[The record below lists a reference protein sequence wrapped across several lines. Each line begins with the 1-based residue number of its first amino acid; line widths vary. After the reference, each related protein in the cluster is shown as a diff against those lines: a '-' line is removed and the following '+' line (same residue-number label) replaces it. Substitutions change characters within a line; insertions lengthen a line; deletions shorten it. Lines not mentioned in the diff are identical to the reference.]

1 MEKAFRCTVS
11 SVRNRK
17 SDRRGYW
24 ASKPHRCGRR
34 GAVVFEFS
42 ITLPLML
49 LIGIAIL
56 DFSRLAFFYML
67 LADAV
72 GAAGRYASTVPRQ
85 SEQSQSWQ
93 LGVERAAK
101 LTLVGSAWLDPEQ
114 LIVTVPEELQVS
126 DNEKR
131 VTVRVQYEYHTRL
144 WWPGIPSVSLIEC
157 QTVVYGAK

>member
-1 MEKAFRCTVS
+1 METYCHGDISEDTKRKGGGGGH
-11 SVRNRK
+11 RK
-17 SDRRGYW
+17 SKLHRR
-24 ASKPHRCGRR
+24 ARR
-34 GAVVFEFS
+34 GAVIFEFA

-72 GAAGRYASTVPRQ
+72 GAAGRYASTVPHL
-85 SEQSQSWQ
+85 SAQSQSWQ

-101 LTLVGSAWLDPEQ
+101 LTLVGSPWLDPEE
-114 LIVTVPEELQVS
+114 LIVSVPEELQVS
-126 DNEKR
+126 VEERR

-144 WWPGIPSVSLIEC
+144 WWPGIPSVSMIEC